1 MSSEAFG
8 DAVLD
13 LLTDSGQIV
22 LVTAR
27 DQGVDDK
34 TPLYDGHVID
44 SDAADMT
51 ISAPLPYLVFF
62 TSPGLPVRPRA
73 GRGSTMRTVEFQITG
88 VGDARW
94 QASWAG
100 DLAERL
106 LDARVVTPAGD
117 RPRRITRTRDNTYM
131 GRDDTWT
138 RPGGEPLFIDVRRYQ
153 ATTRR

>member
-1 MSSEAFG
+1 MTAADVD

-13 LLTDSGQIV
+13 LLTEPGQIV
-22 LVTAR
+22 LVTER
-27 DQGVDDK
+27 DQDLGDS
-34 TPLYDGHVID
+34 TPLYDGHVTD
-44 SDAADMT
+44 SDAAEKT
-51 ISAPLPYLVFF
+51 VSAPLPYLVYF
-62 TSPGLPVRPRA
+62 TTPGAPVRARA
-73 GRGSTMRTVEFQITG
+73 GRSSTMRTVEFQITG